1 MEVTIQCIKFDATDK
16 LRDYI
21 NKKMSKLDKFFD
33 KAISATVYLKVT
45 KPESVDNKEAEITIN
60 APNARLF
67 ASKIANSFEQA
78 VDECISALER
88 QVEKNK
94 NKGN

>member
-33 KAISATVYLKVT
+33 KAISATVYLNR
-45 KPESVDNKEAEITIN
+45 PQFSGLAHLPHERPPAHVD
-60 APNARLF
+60 
-67 ASKIANSFEQA
+67 
-78 VDECISALER
+78 
-88 QVEKNK
+88 
-94 NKGN
+94 

>member
-33 KAISATVYLKVT
+33 RAISATVYLKVK
-45 KPESVDNKEAEITIN
+45 KPESVDNKEA
-60 APNARLF
+60 
-67 ASKIANSFEQA
+67 
-78 VDECISALER
+78 
-88 QVEKNK
+88 
-94 NKGN
+94 

>member
-33 KAISATVYLKVT
+33 RAPAPTADPNAT
-45 KPESVDNKEAEITIN
+45 KPDSVDHTEPELPNT
-60 APNARLF
+60 APNAKLI
-67 ASKIANSFEQA
+67 ASKTANSFEQA

>member
-33 KAISATVYLKVT
+33 KAISAKMSFPVPFLEWFSGIWK
-45 KPESVDNKEAEITIN
+45 DMAKEALRG
-60 APNARLF
+60 ADFLQPL
-67 ASKIANSFEQA
+67 
-78 VDECISALER
+78 VL
-88 QVEKNK
+88 
-94 NKGN
+94 